1 VNKKHGLIVKKE
13 TIMDI
18 AALSM
23 TMKQGQVQ
31 QAASVSVLKMAMDNA
46 RQNGEDFT
54 RMIQSVTRV
63 MEQSVTPHLGN
74 NLDIRG

>member
-1 VNKKHGLIVKKE
+1 
-13 TIMDI
+13 MDI

-46 RQNGEDFT
+46 RQNGKDFT

>member
-1 VNKKHGLIVKKE
+1 
-13 TIMDI
+13 MDI

-63 MEQSVTPHLGN
+63 MEQLVTPHLGN

>member
-1 VNKKHGLIVKKE
+1 
-13 TIMDI
+13 MDI

-46 RQNGEDFT
+46 PQNGEDFT

>member
-1 VNKKHGLIVKKE
+1 
-13 TIMDI
+13 MDI

-46 RQNGEDFT
+46 SQNGEDFT
-54 RMIQSVTRV
+54 RMIQSVTRA
-63 MEQSVTPHLGN
+63 MERSITPHLGN